1 VGEDDVAETTI
12 REVAVPDFR
21 GQQALDAWL
30 RGHDLGLACQGTNP
44 DSPEPLL
51 HGRVVDQSP
60 PPGTILPRW
69 DVVTLVVVR
78 PGEAAGMREP
88 RRPLPPDRVL
98 RGEKP
103 LPPE

>member
-1 VGEDDVAETTI
+1 
-12 REVAVPDFR
+12 
-21 GQQALDAWL
+21 L

-60 PPGTILPRW
+60 QPGTILHRW

-78 PGEAAGMREP
+78 PEETAGVREP
-88 RRPLPPDRVL
+88 RRPLPPDRFL
-98 RGEKP
+98 RGEKA
-103 LPPE
+103 LPPQ

>member
-1 VGEDDVAETTI
+1 MMWPTPPSRA
-12 REVAVPDFR
+12 VAVPDFR
-21 GQQALDAWL
+21 GQQALAAWL
-30 RGHDLGLACQGTNP
+30 HGHDLGLACQGTHP

-51 HGRVVDQSP
+51 HGRVVAQSP
-60 PPGTILPRW
+60 PPGTMLNRW

-78 PGEAAGMREP
+78 PEETAGVREP

-98 RGEKP
+98 RGEKL